1 MSKFLGVDEYII
13 EFFDHHKSHAF
24 YSYHMSSFSGSEVLS
39 FTADGWGDGR
49 NATVGLFN
57 KDGSYEEIRSYT
69 NCNIARVYRYMTLLL
84 GMKPGEHEYKV
95 MGLAP
100 YVKESFGKKA
110 YQIFKST
117 LYVEGLDFKSE
128 VTPKDSYYFFKEKLE
143 GIRFDNLAWGLQTW
157 VEDLL
162 AAWVKNFVIETGVKK
177 IVFSGGVAM
186 NVLALGQLASLPEVE
201 DIFIGGSAADES
213 HVISALFM
221 GARCSGKVRQQDV
234 KRPSNLFLGPQA
246 NKEEEKE
253 AVYKAKQDINFNVY
267 KKDITD
273 HAVKALVAGKIVAR
287 SCGCMEFGQRSLGNR
302 SILADPLN
310 LEVKNRINEA
320 VKNRDFW
327 MPFAPIILDK
337 FADNYLANPK
347 KILSPYMTLAFDT
360 TELGYESMRAASH
373 PADKTVRAQILTKDA
388 NPDVYDILER
398 FRRATGRGLC

>member
-1 MSKFLGVDEYII
+1 
-13 EFFDHHKSHAF
+13 
-24 YSYHMSSFSGSEVLS
+24 
-39 FTADGWGDGR
+39 
-49 NATVGLFN
+49 
-57 KDGSYEEIRSYT
+57 
-69 NCNIARVYRYMTLLL
+69 
-84 GMKPGEHEYKV
+84 
-95 MGLAP
+95 
-100 YVKESFGKKA
+100 
-110 YQIFKST
+110 
-117 LYVEGLDFKSE
+117 
-128 VTPKDSYYFFKEKLE
+128 
-143 GIRFDNLAWGLQTW
+143 IRFDNLAWGLQTW

-186 NVLALGQLASLPEVE
+186 NVKAMGKLASLPEVE

-246 NKEEEKE
+246 NKKEEKE
-253 AVYKAKQDINFNVY
+253 AVYNAKQDIHFNVY
-267 KKDITD
+267 EKDITD

-320 VKNRDFW
+320 IKNRDFW
-327 MPFAPIILDK
+327 MPFAPIVLDK
-337 FADNYLANPK
+337 FADNYLENPK
-347 KILSPYMTLAFDT
+347 KISSPYMTLAFDT

-398 FRRATGRGLC
+398 FRCA